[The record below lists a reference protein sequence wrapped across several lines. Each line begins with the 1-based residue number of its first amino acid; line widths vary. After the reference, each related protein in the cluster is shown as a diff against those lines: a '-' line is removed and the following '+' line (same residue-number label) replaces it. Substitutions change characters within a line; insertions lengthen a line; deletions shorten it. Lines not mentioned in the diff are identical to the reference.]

1 MTTLTP
7 AAVAA
12 PVPAVQAAR
21 DLAAVLAETPEFQ
34 AFEHASQ
41 ALRADPTAGQAI
53 RALQAKQ
60 QALRAVLALGAA
72 SPEEQAEL
80 AELDRA
86 VRAHPAISAYTRAQA
101 ELTALCQII
110 GDVLSDN
117 TGLNFAAVCGAG
129 GCC

>member
-7 AAVAA
+7 T
-12 PVPAVQAAR
+12 PVTTTQAAR
-21 DLAAVLAETPEFQ
+21 DLAAALSETAEFQ
-34 AFEHASQ
+34 AFEQASAQ
-41 ALRADPTAGQAI
+41 LRADPTAGLAI

-80 AELDRA
+80 AELERA
-86 VRAHPAISAYTRAQA
+86 VREHPAISAYTRAQA
-101 ELTALCQII
+101 GLTALCQII

>member
-1 MTTLTP
+1 MSTLTP
-7 AAVAA
+7 APAA
-12 PVPAVQAAR
+12 TIQAAR
-21 DLAAVLAETPEFQ
+21 DLAAALSETPEFQ
-34 AFEHASQ
+34 AFEQASAQ
-41 ALRADPTAGQAI
+41 LRADPTAGPAI
-53 RALQAKQ
+53 RALQTKQ

-80 AELDRA
+80 AELERT

-101 ELTALCQII
+101 ELTALCQTI
-110 GDVLSDN
+110 GDVLSDY